1 MKIKL
6 KNIIKAKH
14 DFGHFISTTPLQYS
28 KRLSQKYDA
37 NIYLKRED
45 LQPVRSYKI
54 R

>member
-6 KNIIKAKH
+6 KNVLKAKH
-14 DFGHFISTTPLQYS
+14 DFGHFIKTSPLILS
-28 KRLSQKYDA
+28 ERLSKKYNA
-37 NIYLKRED
+37 KIYLKRED